1 MSDSSINRRRFLSRS
16 VAASA
21 GAAMAFGFEEKALLG
36 QTKPKPPAKTPKSAA
51 SADKLPTGRIGHLEI
66 SRLICGGNLTSGFAH
81 SRDLIYVSSLL
92 KHYFTDEKIFE
103 TWRICEEQ
111 GINTVVT
118 HINDHVVG
126 LLNAYRNDRGGKLQ
140 WIAQC
145 KIAQHDMMGDI
156 QRAIDNGAVA
166 AHIHGAVADKYAV
179 GNRVDLLAKG
189 VELIKKNGL
198 VAGVAAHAL
207 EVPIACE
214 DAGVDPDY
222 YMKTINSKGYWS
234 AGPMPRHDSVW
245 AETPESTVDFMSK
258 VKKPWIGYKVL
269 GAGAIHPRE
278 GFRYAFEN
286 GTDFCVVG
294 MFDFQVAEDV
304 KIARDILGSKLTRT
318 RPWCG

>member
-1 MSDSSINRRRFLSRS
+1 MSDSSINRRRFLSKS

-36 QTKPKPPAKTPKSAA
+36 QVNSKPPAKAPRSTGS
-51 SADKLPTGRIGHLEI
+51 SGKLPSGRIGDLEI
-66 SRLICGGNLTSGFAH
+66 TRLICGGNLTSGFAH

-103 TWRICEEQ
+103 TWRICEQQ

-118 HINDHVVG
+118 HINDHVIG
-126 LLNAYRNDRGGKLQ
+126 LLNTYRNDHGGKLQ

-145 KIAQHDMMGDI
+145 KIDQHDMMGDI

-166 AHIHGAVADKYAV
+166 AHIHGAVADKYTV

-207 EVPIACE
+207 VVPIACE

-222 YMKTINSKGYWS
+222 YMKTINSKNYWS

-245 AETPESTVDFMSK
+245 AETPELTVDFMSK